1 MTASSSVVQDLR
13 IPTHFRSKSENVDP
27 IRRADSGISIP
38 DRIRQHS
45 SSSFQPIEEFNATT
59 NGHNTVGS
67 YNRQGLGQEATPP
80 SSNASNTIEVKKS
93 KSLARKIREL
103 NTREMG
109 SASSKESDR
118 IPKIHS
124 SRSVHTASDLLDNHN
139 TVIAGASNTNSAHLC
154 QSVPSQSTPTS
165 ATKGKG
171 HFGQATAK
179 HPVHIPSLVL
189 DKGPSSN
196 EKKEADVMV
205 FQHYSLPKAMSTAAT
220 PIKLQSLTAIK
231 NPPSVS
237 GSGNH
242 NNVSIGK
249 YLEDTPGLMEIVE
262 TCSITSNSDKPDQ
275 EAENDRI
282 LQERLQEAKAMN
294 RKDENYGAVM
304 HTFSLWKRAPTSPS
318 PILLSSSS
326 SSARL
331 PTLESLP
338 NKAVGI
344 EVEDGSNKAL
354 KPPIKPLGLKA
365 ALQSSVQVPG
375 QAIVQDDFVMSDSY
389 SDEEFDEIDD
399 DLVNGS
405 HPRVLD
411 TSNISSGGAS
421 TKSQG
426 ECNISGR
433 NLAAILRSKV
443 VDAQG
448 LESPSLSPIKPI
460 GVSGF
465 PILPKL
471 GRTLEAPEI
480 HEHLETSYSSF
491 VVGGSAGIGGG
502 LDGHHNS
509 VSVLGDVLQ
518 NVSLVDDEVSD
529 VSVED
534 NDDVGDDQVGFTEEE
549 MEYLVDREKERAMN
563 DESCSTICTAFTQ
576 SGPAA
581 FGRNGS
587 KLSAVHP
594 EPVAYDTLDV
604 GRVSTERIRRSS
616 TGNSESIEISQQAAL
631 STTPLKSLTSRDPST
646 TNNRSSVPVQHISQ
660 PQQINQPLPKKAS
673 KYQLLR
679 NLRSGNKRPQ
689 SIANNSNNEKKP
701 LASTGTT
708 ISKLSNVGSATATG
722 PPTRSVVS
730 SSPSGAVLEN
740 SPQDGAKGF
749 SRVEVESKGI
759 HVNTSMTSETESTV
773 HESHNSPLKWKKGE
787 AIGEG
792 TFGKVFKGMN
802 EKTGELLAIKQF
814 LFADDTEKE
823 VEELQKE
830 IDVMWDLDHE
840 NIVSKGIIHRD
851 IKGANILVTD
861 TGVAKLADF
870 GCSKRL
876 PGLCSISLEES
887 MLAIRG
893 SIPWMAPEVIKQ
905 SGYGRSSD
913 IWSFGATVIEMATG
927 KPPWS
932 EYANNLAALFHVA
945 TTNDPP
951 PIPPHLSV
959 ECGDFLRCCLLIEP
973 DKRSTAM
980 NTPQGTARKRAPPPP
995 NLSRSSTT
1003 GTLCN
1008 GASPHG
1014 FGPSNPL
1021 GSSTARR
1028 NDSGKPG
1035 YHLIRCTEQCCEQE
1049 KKGDMDFLLLN
1060 SRAAEKRQVGLLG
1073 LTAARLTDP
1082 AGQQQQQ
1089 QQERRTTRKTVSI

>member
-1 MTASSSVVQDLR
+1 MDPRQISMVSSSVNSGTTPLVHDLR
-13 IPTHFRSKSENVDP
+13 TTHFRSKSENADP
-27 IRRADSGISIP
+27 IRRADSGLSIP
-38 DRIRQHS
+38 DRTRQHS
-45 SSSFQPIEEFNATT
+45 SSSFQPIEDFNATT
-59 NGHNTVGS
+59 NGHNS
-67 YNRQGLGQEATPP
+67 SNRQGIGHDATPP

-93 KSLARKIREL
+93 KSLARKLREL
-103 NTREMG
+103 NTREIG
-109 SASSKESDR
+109 SSSSKESDR

-124 SRSVHTASDLLDNHN
+124 SRAIHTASELSDNLN
-139 TVIAGASNTNSAHLC
+139 NGIAGASNMNSTHLS
-154 QSVPSQSTPTS
+154 QSIPSQSTPTS
-165 ATKGKG
+165 STKGKG
-171 HFGQATAK
+171 HFFQATAK

-189 DKGPSSN
+189 DKAPSSN

-205 FQHYSLPKAMSTAAT
+205 FQHYSLPKAMSTGAT
-220 PIKLQSLTAIK
+220 PVKLNSLTAIK

-242 NNVSIGK
+242 SSGSTGK
-249 YLEDTPGLMEIVE
+249 HWEDTPSFMEILE
-262 TCSITSNSDKPDQ
+262 TCSITSNSDKQDQ

-282 LQERLQEAKAMN
+282 VQERLQEAKAMN
-294 RKDENYGAVM
+294 RKDDNYGAVM

-338 NKAVGI
+338 NKPVGG
-344 EVEDGSNKAL
+344 EAENKAS
-354 KPPIKPLGLKA
+354 KPPIKPNGLKA
-365 ALQSSVQVPG
+365 ALQSSVQAPG
-375 QAIVQDDFVMSDSY
+375 HATVQDDFVMSDSY

-399 DLVNGS
+399 DLVNSS

-421 TKSQG
+421 TKSQS

-460 GVSGF
+460 NVSGF
-465 PILPKL
+465 PVLPKL
-471 GRTLEAPEI
+471 GRMLEAPEI

-491 VVGGSAGIGGG
+491 AVGGSIGIGGG

-509 VSVLGDVLQ
+509 ISVLGDVLQ
-518 NVSLVDDEVSD
+518 NASLVDDEVSD

-534 NDDVGDDQVGFTEEE
+534 NDDVGDGQVGFTEEE

-563 DESCSTICTAFTQ
+563 ESCNTICTAFTQ

-604 GRVSTERIRRSS
+604 GKVSTERIRRSS
-616 TGNSESIEISQQAAL
+616 TGNSDNIDSSQQAAL
-631 STTPLKSLTSRDPST
+631 STTPSKSLTSRDPST
-646 TNNRSSVPVQHISQ
+646 TNNSSIASVQQHASQ
-660 PQQINQPLPKKAS
+660 SLPKKAS

-689 SIANNSNNEKKP
+689 PMANTSNNEKKP
-701 LASTGTT
+701 LSSTGTT
-708 ISKLSNVGSATATG
+708 ISKLSNLGNTTASG
-722 PPTRSVVS
+722 QPPALTRSVVT

-740 SPQDGAKGF
+740 SLQDGSKGF
-749 SRVEVESKGI
+749 SAVEVESKGV
-759 HVNTSMTSETESTV
+759 HVNTSLASETESAV

-830 IDVMWDLDHE
+830 IDVMWELDHE
-840 NIVSKGIIHRD
+840 NIVR
-851 IKGANILVTD
+851 
-861 TGVAKLADF
+861 
-870 GCSKRL
+870 
-876 PGLCSISLEES
+876 
-887 MLAIRG
+887 
-893 SIPWMAPEVIKQ
+893 
-905 SGYGRSSD
+905 
-913 IWSFGATVIEMATG
+913 
-927 KPPWS
+927 
-932 EYANNLAALFHVA
+932 
-945 TTNDPP
+945 
-951 PIPPHLSV
+951 
-959 ECGDFLRCCLLIEP
+959 
-973 DKRSTAM
+973 
-980 NTPQGTARKRAPPPP
+980 
-995 NLSRSSTT
+995 
-1003 GTLCN
+1003 
-1008 GASPHG
+1008 
-1014 FGPSNPL
+1014 
-1021 GSSTARR
+1021 
-1028 NDSGKPG
+1028 
-1035 YHLIRCTEQCCEQE
+1035 
-1049 KKGDMDFLLLN
+1049 
-1060 SRAAEKRQVGLLG
+1060 
-1073 LTAARLTDP
+1073 
-1082 AGQQQQQ
+1082 
-1089 QQERRTTRKTVSI
+1089 